1 MAWLVSETVEG
12 LNGRLKACKGALE
25 SKGLGVNVNKTKMM
39 ISCENVGTGKVAL
52 EGKFPC
58 AVYRKGVGS
67 NSILCQFCRCLV
79 DKRCIEVN

>member
-1 MAWLVSETVEG
+1 M
-12 LNGRLKACKGALE
+12 E

-39 ISCENVGTGKVAL
+39 ISCENAGTGKVAL

-58 AVYRKGVGS
+58 AVCRKGVGS
-67 NSILCQFCRCLV
+67 NSILCQFSRFLG